1 MALQPEQIAQL
12 PPDQRNQIMQIRQML
27 MAGQRP

>member
-1 MALQPEQIAQL
+1 MDLQPEVIAQL
-12 PPDQRNQIMQIRQML
+12 PPDQRNQIMQLRQML